1 MKKSVI
7 ILIALIYVAA
17 IAVVSFFGL
26 QFKVFNQVVPVS
38 SIVIDNKDL
47 KYTPE
52 NVPYAIIELDD
63 NGVAHYQIK
72 CTVLPVDATN
82 TRINYAIDDQS
93 TAGSVDE
100 YGLVTFTGAGTL
112 TVIITPADGSDF
124 ETRII
129 LLAR

>member
-1 MKKSVI
+1 MKKSVV

-52 NVPYAIIELDD
+52 NVPYAIIELDED
-63 NGVAHYQIK
+63 GVAHYQIK

-82 TRINYAIDDQS
+82 TDIRYTVEEGA

-100 YGLVTFTGAGTL
+100 YGLVTFTQAGTL
-112 TVIITPADGSDF
+112 SVIITPADGSDF
-124 ETRII
+124 SAKIII
-129 LLAR
+129 LAR